1 MKESWP
7 KMFCRQCRQNVLR
20 HVCYSKSSNKLEAE
34 HRLLEMDHKNRMSIN
49 WLHTV
54 CRPWAGQSAQR
65 HGKSLQ
71 SCPILCDPMDC
82 SPPGSS
88 AHGILQAKILEWVVT
103 PSSRGSSWPRDRT
116 CVSLSLS
123 SPTLVGI
130 FLTTEPPGKPQW
142 FSTEVKYSPLRTIGN
157 FWKHFDY
164 HTQVVG
170 SYWPL

>member
-88 AHGILQAKILEWVVT
+88 AHGILQARILEWVAMLYSGRT
-103 PSSRGSSWPRDRT
+103 SRPRDQTCISRT
-116 CVSLSLS
+116 SCIAGGFS
-123 SPTLVGI
+123 
-130 FLTTEPPGKPQW
+130 TTEPPGKPLRSLGLW
-142 FSTEVKYSPLRTIGN
+142 NLVHIPLHVFYTTCSNHPESESEYNVII
-157 FWKHFDY
+157 
-164 HTQVVG
+164 
-170 SYWPL
+170 

>member
-1 MKESWP
+1 MCLQQWRKKKSFKSLKESWP

-34 HRLLEMDHKNRMSIN
+34 RRLLEMDHKNRMSIN

-116 CVSLSLS
+116 RVSYAPCIGRRVLYHSHSVLPKALRAKDS
-123 SPTLVGI
+123 S
-130 FLTTEPPGKPQW
+130 
-142 FSTEVKYSPLRTIGN
+142 
-157 FWKHFDY
+157 
-164 HTQVVG
+164 
-170 SYWPL
+170 